1 MRDTYLGAGDKLTEH
16 VNMRRYYGAENNYFL
31 VPFISAEKIIFLL
44 AFNSLNVLEL
54 FLT

>member
-1 MRDTYLGAGDKLTEH
+1 MRDTYLGAGEKLTAQ
-16 VNMRRYYGAENNYFL
+16 VNMRYYGAENNYFP
-31 VPFISAEKIIFLL
+31 VPFISAEEIIFLL